1 MPTLSKEERLYG
13 EGPVRALFSRGRRFS
28 VGLKPEKN
36 GQEVHVP
43 ESVRNASSSKEEF
56 PQAFPKRKK
65 KGKPSRASFFPLQVF
80 YLLEEPSAMCLSGS
94 VPVPCRVMVHAPKR
108 VFKHAVDR
116 NRIKRL
122 LREAYRARKSVFEG
136 LVPPGKV
143 MLISLQFS
151 GDRNVSFPEMN
162 AYVEQALKMLSSRFH
177 HA

>member
-1 MPTLSKEERLYG
+1 
-13 EGPVRALFSRGRRFS
+13 
-28 VGLKPEKN
+28 
-36 GQEVHVP
+36 
-43 ESVRNASSSKEEF
+43 
-56 PQAFPKRKK
+56 
-65 KGKPSRASFFPLQVF
+65 
-80 YLLEEPSAMCLSGS
+80 MCLSGS